1 MKREMVNEMN
11 GQTHYKM
18 YKANKHWIYV
28 GITLMV
34 MTGAVA
40 ITSGN
45 VRADVNDPTAAAPLD
60 APDDSITTA
69 AVSAYQSDRD
79 AYQSMASTA
88 SASATQAADEYNS
101 SSATSDYAA
110 DLASYNTASNA
121 ATYDTKAEVLSQY
134 NDTASEYAVQVSA
147 ANSANTVIEQQNNS
161 AQASYESVQTK
172 YDALPAKIKTAG
184 ALITEYNKTTDTVSA
199 DIAAKITKE
208 SNTNAVTA
216 STSSLSNLLKSVN
229 KAKGANSATPIT
241 VASSTDGS
249 GAVTATLFGATYTDQ
264 NGDGKITF
272 EDDIIPEL
280 QTPTSLADV
289 TVMFYYLKRVADT
302 ALDSTD
308 ANGTAVKAVSAGA
321 AATSMDLMNTASGAF
336 KTSGS
341 TAEAALVKSIQTE
354 LKTDLENKLKDIYS
368 QAGMT
373 FDEAAFDA
381 TYVEQLKQIA
391 IDNYKEQTAAFL
403 QTLNDLLV
411 KFQAATTDTVWT
423 SNSTNPL
430 VGGLK
435 TVIAKA
441 TQQVTDGLAEIEA
454 LPASD
459 DFLKTVYSG
468 NNKITNSINSIWSTI
483 NSSIDNYGRSTSPM
497 MKTVLPGLDTNG
509 VKSAAGTFTFSNEFV
524 ASHQVIFD
532 AAIGLADAITKLA
545 EEFFGVTDDLQ
556 QTIQPLVTISGSFD
570 VSAPTAY
577 TNVAAVALPTAPAK
591 PVIQGVDKEP
601 TTPQARTITI
611 IPVDLSGNPLEYAP
625 SFTIDTIPGV
635 TIDTPTVAGY
645 SPQNAKLT
653 PTPGENKVV
662 YIPVNYAGNEGDGIQ
677 VKTAV
682 SEGGYHEAKTAD
694 PIIVP
699 EENKVVETVT
709 DLGNNQP
716 KPNQSIGETTN
727 NSGKSLPQTGESSQS
742 ELATIG
748 LMLLGFMGL
757 AAVGKKKRY

>member
-1 MKREMVNEMN
+1 MN
-11 GQTHYKM
+11 GQTHFKM

-147 ANSANTVIEQQNNS
+147 A
-161 AQASYESVQTK
+161 
-172 YDALPAKIKTAG
+172 KIKTAG

-308 ANGTAVKAVSAGA
+308 A
-321 AATSMDLMNTASGAF
+321 M
-336 KTSGS
+336 
-341 TAEAALVKSIQTE
+341 
-354 LKTDLENKLKDIYS
+354 
-368 QAGMT
+368 
-373 FDEAAFDA
+373 
-381 TYVEQLKQIA
+381 EQRLKQ
-391 IDNYKEQTAAFL
+391 F
-403 QTLNDLLV
+403 
-411 KFQAATTDTVWT
+411 
-423 SNSTNPL
+423 
-430 VGGLK
+430 
-435 TVIAKA
+435 
-441 TQQVTDGLAEIEA
+441 QQVR
-454 LPASD
+454 LP
-459 DFLKTVYSG
+459 
-468 NNKITNSINSIWSTI
+468 
-483 NSSIDNYGRSTSPM
+483 
-497 MKTVLPGLDTNG
+497 
-509 VKSAAGTFTFSNEFV
+509 
-524 ASHQVIFD
+524 
-532 AAIGLADAITKLA
+532 
-545 EEFFGVTDDLQ
+545 LQ
-556 QTIQPLVTISGSFD
+556 WT
-570 VSAPTAY
+570 
-577 TNVAAVALPTAPAK
+577 
-591 PVIQGVDKEP
+591 
-601 TTPQARTITI
+601 
-611 IPVDLSGNPLEYAP
+611 
-625 SFTIDTIPGV
+625 
-635 TIDTPTVAGY
+635 
-645 SPQNAKLT
+645 
-653 PTPGENKVV
+653 
-662 YIPVNYAGNEGDGIQ
+662 
-677 VKTAV
+677 
-682 SEGGYHEAKTAD
+682 
-694 PIIVP
+694 
-699 EENKVVETVT
+699 
-709 DLGNNQP
+709 
-716 KPNQSIGETTN
+716 
-727 NSGKSLPQTGESSQS
+727 
-742 ELATIG
+742 
-748 LMLLGFMGL
+748 
-757 AAVGKKKRY
+757 

>member
-1 MKREMVNEMN
+1 MN
-11 GQTHYKM
+11 GQTHFKM

-308 ANGTAVKAVSAGA
+308 ANGTAIKAVSAGA
-321 AATSMDLMNTASGAF
+321 AAT
-336 KTSGS
+336 
-341 TAEAALVKSIQTE
+341 
-354 LKTDLENKLKDIYS
+354 
-368 QAGMT
+368 
-373 FDEAAFDA
+373 
-381 TYVEQLKQIA
+381 
-391 IDNYKEQTAAFL
+391 
-403 QTLNDLLV
+403 
-411 KFQAATTDTVWT
+411 
-423 SNSTNPL
+423 
-430 VGGLK
+430 
-435 TVIAKA
+435 
-441 TQQVTDGLAEIEA
+441 
-454 LPASD
+454 
-459 DFLKTVYSG
+459 
-468 NNKITNSINSIWSTI
+468 
-483 NSSIDNYGRSTSPM
+483 
-497 MKTVLPGLDTNG
+497 
-509 VKSAAGTFTFSNEFV
+509 
-524 ASHQVIFD
+524 
-532 AAIGLADAITKLA
+532 
-545 EEFFGVTDDLQ
+545 
-556 QTIQPLVTISGSFD
+556 
-570 VSAPTAY
+570 
-577 TNVAAVALPTAPAK
+577 
-591 PVIQGVDKEP
+591 
-601 TTPQARTITI
+601 
-611 IPVDLSGNPLEYAP
+611 
-625 SFTIDTIPGV
+625 
-635 TIDTPTVAGY
+635 
-645 SPQNAKLT
+645 
-653 PTPGENKVV
+653 
-662 YIPVNYAGNEGDGIQ
+662 
-677 VKTAV
+677 
-682 SEGGYHEAKTAD
+682 
-694 PIIVP
+694 
-699 EENKVVETVT
+699 
-709 DLGNNQP
+709 
-716 KPNQSIGETTN
+716 
-727 NSGKSLPQTGESSQS
+727 
-742 ELATIG
+742 
-748 LMLLGFMGL
+748 
-757 AAVGKKKRY
+757 